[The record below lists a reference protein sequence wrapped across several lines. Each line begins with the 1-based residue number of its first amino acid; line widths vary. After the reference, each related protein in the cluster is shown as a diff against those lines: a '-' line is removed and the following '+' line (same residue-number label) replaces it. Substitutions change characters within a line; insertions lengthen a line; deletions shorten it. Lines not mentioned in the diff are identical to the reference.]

1 MGATSVAPVAPCGFR
16 GKSIDRVRAMI
27 SVKSLHKTFGEL
39 QVLSGVDLEIHRGE
53 VVVLIGSS
61 GSGKTTLL
69 RCLNFLAEYEH
80 GQISIDGKLM
90 WYRDP
95 DCRQKLPT
103 REIARDRA
111 AIGMVFQS
119 FNLFPHRT
127 ALENIILGPTKVKPE
142 RVSRPQAIDQARQ
155 LLDRV
160 GLLDKAESYPS
171 ALSGGQ
177 QQRVAI
183 ARALAMEPKVMLFD
197 EVTSALDPELV
208 GEVLGVMRQLAH
220 DGMTMVVVTHE
231 IHFALD
237 VADKVVFLDNGRI
250 AEQGPPDQILF
261 RPESSRLKDFLRRF
275 EEMALLS
282 ERLRPTNGEAHS

>member
-1 MGATSVAPVAPCGFR
+1 
-16 GKSIDRVRAMI
+16 MI
-27 SVKSLHKTFGEL
+27 SVRNLHKSFGDSR
-39 QVLSGVDLEIHRGE
+39 VLSGIDLDVHRGE

-69 RCLNFLAEYEH
+69 RCLNFLAEYEQ
-80 GQISIDGKLM
+80 GQITIDGKLM

-95 DCRQKLPT
+95 ECRQKRPT
-103 REIARDRA
+103 REIAHDRA

-142 RVSRPQAIDQARQ
+142 RVPRPQAIVQARQ

-160 GLLDKAESYPS
+160 GLLDKADAYPGT
-171 ALSGGQ
+171 LSGGQ
-177 QQRVAI
+177 QQRIAI

-237 VADKVVFLDNGRI
+237 VADKVVFLDGGQL
-250 AEQGPPDQILF
+250 AEQGEPNQVLF
-261 RPESSRLKDFLRRF
+261 RPGSPRLKDFLRRF

-282 ERLRPTNGEAHS
+282 ERLRPGDGRARP

>member
-1 MGATSVAPVAPCGFR
+1 V
-16 GKSIDRVRAMI
+16 I
-27 SVKSLHKTFGEL
+27 SVRNLHKRFGDL
-39 QVLSGVDLEIHRGE
+39 QVLSGVDLDVHRGE

-69 RCLNFLAEYEH
+69 RCLNFLAEYER
-80 GQISIDGKLM
+80 GQVTIDGKLM

-95 DCRQKLPT
+95 DCRQRRPT
-103 REIARDRA
+103 REIAHDRA
-111 AIGMVFQS
+111 AIGIVFQS

-142 RVSRPQAIDQARQ
+142 RVAKPQAIDMARQ

-160 GLLDKAESYPS
+160 GLLDKADAYPGT
-171 ALSGGQ
+171 LSGGQ
-177 QQRVAI
+177 QQRIAI

-208 GEVLGVMRQLAH
+208 GEVLGVMRQLAR

-237 VADKVVFLDNGRI
+237 VADKVVFLDGGLLV
-250 AEQGPPDQILF
+250 EQGPPDQVLF
-261 RPESSRLKDFLRRF
+261 RPDSPRLKDFLRRF

-282 ERLRPTNGEAHS
+282 ERLRPDDGGAQP

>member
-1 MGATSVAPVAPCGFR
+1 MSLPPLRNSAAMTPQSET
-16 GKSIDRVRAMI
+16 MI
-27 SVKSLHKTFGEL
+27 SVRNLHKRFGNL
-39 QVLSGVDLEIHRGE
+39 QVLSGVDLDVHRGE

-69 RCLNFLAEYEH
+69 RCLNFLAEYEK
-80 GQISIDGKLM
+80 GQVTIDGKLM

-95 DCRQKLPT
+95 DCRQKRPT
-103 REIARDRA
+103 REIAHDRA

-127 ALENIILGPTKVKPE
+127 AMQNIILGPVKVKPV
-142 RVSRPQAIDQARQ
+142 RVPKPQAIEQARG

-160 GLLDKAESYPS
+160 GLIDKADAYPS
-171 ALSGGQ
+171 TLPGGQ

-208 GEVLGVMRQLAH
+208 GEVRGVMRQLARE
-220 DGMTMVVVTHE
+220 GMTMVVVTHE

-237 VADKVVFLDNGRI
+237 AADKVVFLDNGRI
-250 AEQGPPDQILF
+250 AEQGPPNQVLLH
-261 RPESSRLKDFLRRF
+261 PESGRLRDFLWRF
-275 EEMALLS
+275 EEMMLLS
-282 ERLRPTNGEAHS
+282 ERLRLDNGGTRS

>member
-1 MGATSVAPVAPCGFR
+1 MDLLPPEKA
-16 GKSIDRVRAMI
+16 I
-27 SVKSLHKTFGEL
+27 SVKNLHKSFGDL
-39 QVLSGVDLEIHRGE
+39 HVLKGIDLDIHRGE

-69 RCLNFLAEYEH
+69 RCLNFLAEYEQ
-80 GQISIDGKLM
+80 GQIHIDEKLM
-90 WYRDP
+90 WYRDVE
-95 DCRQKLPT
+95 CLQKRPIKK
-103 REIARDRA
+103 IAHDRA

-127 ALENIILGPTKVKPE
+127 VLENIILGPTKIKPIRVPKPE
-142 RVSRPQAIDQARQ
+142 ATEEALA

-160 GLLDKAESYPS
+160 GLLEKADAYPNT
-171 ALSGGQ
+171 LSGGQ

-183 ARALAMEPKVMLFD
+183 ARALAMGPKVMLFD

-208 GEVLGVMRQLAH
+208 GEVLNVMRQLAR

-237 VADKVVFLDNGRI
+237 AADKVLYLDQGKI
-250 AEQGPPDQILF
+250 AEQGPPEQVLF
-261 RPESSRLKDFLRRF
+261 SPQSSHLKDFLKRF
-275 EEMALLS
+275 EEMTLLNQRGAS
-282 ERLRPTNGEAHS
+282 TGGQTRT

>member
-1 MGATSVAPVAPCGFR
+1 M
-16 GKSIDRVRAMI
+16 DRQSDTTI
-27 SVKSLHKTFGEL
+27 SVQNLHKTFGDL
-39 QVLSGVDLEIHRGE
+39 QVLKGIDLDVHRGE

-69 RCLNFLAEYEH
+69 RCLNFLAEYEQ
-80 GQISIDGKLM
+80 GQIHIDEKLM
-90 WYRDP
+90 WYRDTE
-95 DCRQKLPT
+95 CRQKRPT
-103 REIARDRA
+103 KEIAHDRA

-127 ALENIILGPTKVKPE
+127 VLENIILGPTKVKPI
-142 RVSRPQAIDQARQ
+142 RVPVREATEQAMS

-160 GLLDKAESYPS
+160 GLLDKAHAYPNT
-171 ALSGGQ
+171 LSGGQ

-208 GEVLGVMRQLAH
+208 GEVLNVMRQLAR

-237 VADKVVFLDNGRI
+237 AADTVVYLDQGII
-250 AEQGPPDQILF
+250 AEQGPPEQVLF
-261 RPESSRLKDFLRRF
+261 SPQSSRLQDFLRRF
-275 EEMALLS
+275 EEMTLLS
-282 ERLRPTNGEAHS
+282 GRRAPVGETAVP

>member
-1 MGATSVAPVAPCGFR
+1 
-16 GKSIDRVRAMI
+16 MI
-27 SVKSLHKTFGEL
+27 SIRGLHKSFGSL
-39 QVLSGVDLEIHRGE
+39 QVLRGIDLDVHRGD

-69 RCLNFLAEYEH
+69 RCVNFLAEYEQ
-80 GQISIDGKLM
+80 GQIHIDNKLM
-90 WYRDP
+90 WYRDAE
-95 DCRQKLPT
+95 CRHRRPT
-103 REIARDRA
+103 REIAHDRA

-119 FNLFPHRT
+119 FNLFPHRSV
-127 ALENIILGPTKVKPE
+127 LENIILGPTKVKPQ
-142 RVSRPQAIDQARQ
+142 RIPRDQAFELARN

-160 GLLDKAESYPS
+160 GLLDKIDAFPGT
-171 ALSGGQ
+171 LSGGQ

-208 GEVLGVMRQLAH
+208 GEVLNVMRQLAS

-237 VADKVVFLDNGRI
+237 VADKVVFLDQGQI
-250 AEQGPPDQILF
+250 AEQGHPDQLLF
-261 RPESSRLKDFLRRF
+261 NAQSPRLRDFLHRF
-275 EEMALLS
+275 EEMTLIS
-282 ERLRPTNGEAHS
+282 DRRRPVDAGGL

>member
-1 MGATSVAPVAPCGFR
+1 MKRLPETT
-16 GKSIDRVRAMI
+16 I
-27 SVKSLHKTFGEL
+27 SVQNLHKSFGDL
-39 QVLSGVDLEIHRGE
+39 QVLKGVDLDVHRGE

-69 RCLNFLAEYEH
+69 RCLNFLAEYEQGEIH
-80 GQISIDGKLM
+80 IDDKLM
-90 WYRDP
+90 WFRDAE
-95 DCRQKLPT
+95 CRQKCPT
-103 REIARDRA
+103 KEIAHDRA

-127 ALENIILGPTKVKPE
+127 VLENIILGPTKVKPV
-142 RVSRPQAIDQARQ
+142 RVPRAEAIEQAMT
-155 LLDRV
+155 LLHSV
-160 GLLDKAESYPS
+160 GLAEKADAYPNT
-171 ALSGGQ
+171 LSGGQ

-208 GEVLGVMRQLAH
+208 GEVLNVMRQLAR

-237 VADKVVFLDNGRI
+237 AADKVIYLDEGKI
-250 AEQGPPDQILF
+250 AEQGPPEQVLF
-261 RPESSRLKDFLRRF
+261 HPQSSRLKEFLRRF
-275 EEMALLS
+275 EEMTLLS
-282 ERLRPTNGEAHS
+282 QRQTPVEKKAKR

>member
-1 MGATSVAPVAPCGFR
+1 MMPQTN
-16 GKSIDRVRAMI
+16 AMI
-27 SVKSLHKTFGEL
+27 SVRNLHKRFDKL
-39 QVLSGVDLEIHRGE
+39 QVLCGVDLDVHRGE
-53 VVVLIGSS
+53 VVVLVGSS

-69 RCLNFLAEYEH
+69 RCLNFLAEYER

-95 DCRQKLPT
+95 ECRQKRPT

-127 ALENIILGPTKVKPE
+127 ALENIILGPVKVKPE
-142 RVSRPQAIDQARQ
+142 RVPKPQAIEQAKS

-160 GLLDKAESYPS
+160 GLLDKADSYPGT
-171 ALSGGQ
+171 LSGGQ

-183 ARALAMEPKVMLFD
+183 ARALAMEPKVLLFD

-208 GEVLGVMRQLAH
+208 GEVLGVMRQLAR

-237 VADKVVFLDNGRI
+237 VADKVVFLDNGLI
-250 AEQGPPDQILF
+250 AEQGPPDQVLF
-261 RPESSRLKDFLRRF
+261 NPQSSRLRDFLRRF
-275 EEMALLS
+275 EEMTLLS
-282 ERLRPTNGEAHS
+282 ERLRPANGETRP